1 LPSFSLFLP
10 SSSSINAEDY
20 KKYGMIFPLVDAVAV
35 GERGKACWTMKIL
48 MITLSEDAQVSASGS
63 MEEEE

>member
-1 LPSFSLFLP
+1 LPFFSFFLP
-10 SSSSINAEDY
+10 SSSSINADDY
-20 KKYGMIFPLVDAVAV
+20 EKYGMIFPLVDAVAA
-35 GERGKACWTMKIL
+35 GERGKACWTMKNL